1 MQISKGLVLMN
12 RIKISDRTIFLK
24 SQSNEV
30 TLSFKE
36 KVEIARLLESANV
49 DVVEFPAIENE
60 KTDTLLLKTICAFL
74 KNSTL
79 SVAVGQSVESVETT
93 YNAIK
98 SAAKP
103 RLSVVL
109 PVSPVGMEYTCHKK
123 APKMIELIKAL
134 VEKSISLCDDVEF
147 VALDATRAESDVLI
161 SAIKTAI
168 TAGAKTVTICD
179 NEASMLPDA
188 FTEFIEETVKAI
200 PELKDINL
208 GVMCEDR
215 NGCAT
220 ASSMLAVTHGATEV
234 KCVSNN
240 GNIASIVTIS
250 NIIRNN
256 GDKLDIFTSLKYNE
270 FLRIVN
276 QVAKIADGKHIVS
289 VTETQSAVPASEFN
303 LTENDSQE
311 TILKAVKELGYDLSD
326 EDNTKVYERF
336 KAVASKKTISNKELD
351 AIVAATALQ
360 VTPAYKLVDYVIN
373 TGNIITSSAQITL
386 EKDGE
391 NKQSI
396 GIGDGPI
403 DAAFTTIEQIV
414 GRHYELD
421 DFQIHS
427 VTEGREATGSAV
439 VKLRANGKLYSGN
452 GVSTDIIGAS
462 IRAFINAINKII
474 FEEN

>member
-1 MQISKGLVLMN
+1 MN
-12 RIKISDRTIFLK
+12 KIRISDRTILLK
-24 SQSNEV
+24 SQGNEA

-60 KTDTLLLKTICAFL
+60 KTDTLLLKTVCAFL
-74 KNSTL
+74 KNSVM
-79 SVAVGQSVESVETT
+79 SVQVGITPESVEAT

-98 SAAKP
+98 SASKP
-103 RLSVVL
+103 RLSVAL
-109 PVSPVGMEYTCHKK
+109 PISPVGMEYTCHKK

-134 VEKSISLCDDVEF
+134 VEKAVSLCDDVEF
-147 VALDATRAESDVLI
+147 VALDATRAENDVLV
-161 SAIKTAI
+161 STIKTAI
-168 TAGAKTVTICD
+168 EAGAKTVTICD

-188 FTEFIEETVKAI
+188 FINFIEETKKAI
-200 PELKDINL
+200 PELESVNL
-208 GVMCEDR
+208 GVLCEDT
-215 NGCAT
+215 NGCAA
-220 ASSMLAVTHGATEV
+220 ASSMLAVTHGAVEV
-234 KCVSNN
+234 KCVSYNS
-240 GNIASIVTIS
+240 NITSIVTIS

-256 GDKLDIFTSLKYNE
+256 GDKLGVCCGIKYSE
-270 FLRIVN
+270 FLRIIN
-276 QVAKIADGKHIVS
+276 QIAKIADGKQIIS
-289 VTETQSAVPASEFN
+289 VTETTSSVPASEFN

-311 TILKAVKELGYDLSD
+311 TVLKAVKNLGYDLSD
-326 EDNTKVYERF
+326 EDSAKVFERF
-336 KAVASKKTISNKELD
+336 KSVASKKTISNKELD
-351 AIVAATALQ
+351 AIVATTALQ

-414 GRHYELD
+414 GHHYELD

-427 VTEGREATGSAV
+427 VTEGREATGSAL

-462 IRAFINAINKII
+462 IRAYINAINKII
-474 FEEN
+474 FEEI

>member
-1 MQISKGLVLMN
+1 MN
-12 RIKISDRTIFLK
+12 KIRISDRTILLN
-24 SQSNEV
+24 SQGNEA

-60 KTDTLLLKTICAFL
+60 KTDTLLLKTVCAFL
-74 KNSTL
+74 KNSVM
-79 SVAVGQSVESVETT
+79 SVQVGTTIESVEAT

-98 SAAKP
+98 SASKP
-103 RLSVVL
+103 RLSVAL
-109 PVSPVGMEYTCHKK
+109 PISPVGMEYTCHKK

-134 VEKSISLCDDVEF
+134 VEKAVSLCDDVEF
-147 VALDATRAESDVLI
+147 VALDATRAENDVLV
-161 SAIKTAI
+161 STIKTAI
-168 TAGAKTVTICD
+168 EAGAKTVTICD

-188 FTEFIEETVKAI
+188 FINFIEETKKAI
-200 PELKDINL
+200 PELESVNL
-208 GVMCEDR
+208 GVLCEDT
-215 NGCAT
+215 NGCAA
-220 ASSMLAVTHGATEV
+220 ASSMLAVTHGAVEV
-234 KCVSNN
+234 KCVSYNS
-240 GNIASIVTIS
+240 NITSIVTIS

-256 GDKLDIFTSLKYNE
+256 GDKLGVCCGIKYSE
-270 FLRIVN
+270 FLRIIN
-276 QVAKIADGKHIVS
+276 QIAKIADGKQIIS
-289 VTETQSAVPASEFN
+289 VTETTSSVPASEFN

-311 TILKAVKELGYDLSD
+311 TVLKAVKNLGYDLSD
-326 EDNTKVYERF
+326 EDSAKVFERF
-336 KAVASKKTISNKELD
+336 KSVASKKTISNKELD
-351 AIVAATALQ
+351 AIVATTALQ

-414 GRHYELD
+414 GHHYELD

-427 VTEGREATGSAV
+427 VTEGREATGSAL

-462 IRAFINAINKII
+462 IRAYINAINKII
-474 FEEN
+474 FEEI

>member
-1 MQISKGLVLMN
+1 MKKI
-12 RIKISDRTIFLK
+12 RISDRTILLK
-24 SQSNEV
+24 SQGNEA

-49 DVVEFPAIENE
+49 DTVEFPAIENE
-60 KTDTLLLKTICAFL
+60 KTDTLLLKTACAFL
-74 KNSTL
+74 KNSIM
-79 SVAVGQSVESVETT
+79 SVQVGSTTESVEMTF
-93 YNAIK
+93 NAIK

-103 RLSVVL
+103 RLSVAL
-109 PVSPVGMEYTCHKK
+109 PISPVGMEYTCHKK

-134 VEKSISLCDDVEF
+134 VEKAVSLCSDVEF
-147 VALDATRAESDVLI
+147 VALDATRAENDVLI

-168 TAGAKTVTICD
+168 SAGAKTITICD

-188 FTEFIEETVKAI
+188 FISFIEETKKAI
-200 PELKDINL
+200 PELESVDL
-208 GVMCEDR
+208 GVLCEDT
-215 NGCAT
+215 NGCAA
-220 ASSMLAVTHGATEV
+220 ASSMLAVTHGIKEV
-234 KCVSNN
+234 KCASFSS
-240 GNIASIVTIS
+240 NIASIVTIS
-250 NIIRNN
+250 NIIRNS
-256 GDKLDIFTSLKYNE
+256 GDKLDICCSLKYSE
-270 FLRIVN
+270 FLRIIN

-289 VTETQSAVPASEFN
+289 VTETQSAVPAAEFN

-311 TILKAVKELGYDLSD
+311 TVLKAVKNLGYDLSD
-326 EDNTKVYERF
+326 EDSAKVFERF
-336 KAVASKKTISNKELD
+336 KSVASKKTISNKELD
-351 AIVAATALQ
+351 AIVATTALQ

-414 GRHYELD
+414 GHHYELD

-427 VTEGREATGSAV
+427 VTEGREATGSAL

-462 IRAFINAINKII
+462 IRAYINAINKII
-474 FEEN
+474 FEEI

>member
-1 MQISKGLVLMN
+1 MN
-12 RIKISDRTIFLK
+12 KIKISDRTILIK
-24 SQSNEV
+24 SQGNEA

-60 KTDTLLLKTICAFL
+60 KTDTLLLKTACAFL
-74 KNSTL
+74 KNSIM
-79 SVAVGQSVESVETT
+79 SVQVGTTIESVELT
-93 YNAIK
+93 YNSIK
-98 SAAKP
+98 SASKP
-103 RLSVVL
+103 RLSVAL

-134 VEKSISLCDDVEF
+134 VEKSVSLCDDVEF
-147 VALDATRAESDVLI
+147 VALDATIAESDILT
-161 SAIKTAI
+161 ATIKTAI
-168 TAGAKTVTICD
+168 EAGAKTITICD

-188 FTEFIEETVKAI
+188 FVNFIEETIKAI
-200 PELKDINL
+200 PELKDVNL
-208 GVMCEDR
+208 GVMCEDT
-215 NGCAT
+215 NGCAA
-220 ASSMLAVTHGATEV
+220 ASSMLAVTHGATEI
-234 KCVSNN
+234 KCASNN
-240 GNIASIVTIS
+240 ANITSIVTVS

-256 GDKLDIFTSLKYNE
+256 GDKLDICCSLKYSE
-270 FLRIVN
+270 FLRIIN

-289 VTETQSAVPASEFN
+289 VTETTSSVPASEFN

-311 TILKAVKELGYDLSD
+311 TVLKAVKDLGYDLSD
-326 EDNTKVYERF
+326 EDSAKVFERF
-336 KAVASKKTISNKELD
+336 KSVASKKTISNKELD
-351 AIVAATALQ
+351 AIVATTALQ

-391 NKQSI
+391 NKQAI

-414 GRHYELD
+414 GHHYELD

-427 VTEGREATGSAV
+427 VTEGREATGSAL
-439 VKLRANGKLYSGN
+439 VKLRSNGKLYSGN

-462 IRAFINAINKII
+462 IRAYINAINKII
-474 FEEN
+474 FEEI

>member
-1 MQISKGLVLMN
+1 MN
-12 RIKISDRTIFLK
+12 KIRISDRTILLK
-24 SQSNEV
+24 SQGNEA

-60 KTDTLLLKTICAFL
+60 KTDTLLLKTACAFL
-74 KNSTL
+74 KNSIM
-79 SVAVGQSVESVETT
+79 SVPVGNTIESVELT

-98 SAAKP
+98 SASKP
-103 RLSVVL
+103 RLSVAL
-109 PVSPVGMEYTCHKK
+109 PVSPVGMEYICHKK
-123 APKMIELIKAL
+123 APKMIELIKTL
-134 VEKSISLCDDVEF
+134 VEKAVSLCSDVEF
-147 VALDATRAESDVLI
+147 VALDATRAENDVLVA
-161 SAIKTAI
+161 AIKTAI
-168 TAGAKTVTICD
+168 TAGAKTITICD

-188 FTEFIEETVKAI
+188 FTSFLEETKKAI
-200 PELKDINL
+200 PELDNVDL
-208 GVMCEDR
+208 GVLCEDT

-220 ASSMLAVTHGATEV
+220 ASSMLAVTHGCAEV
-234 KCVSNN
+234 KCASYNSN
-240 GNIASIVTIS
+240 ITSIVTIS

-256 GDKLDIFTSLKYNE
+256 GDKLDVCCSLKYSE
-270 FLRIVN
+270 FLRIIN

-289 VTETQSAVPASEFN
+289 VTETTSSIPASEFN

-311 TILKAVKELGYDLSD
+311 TVLKAVKNLGYDLSD
-326 EDNTKVYERF
+326 EDSAKVFERF
-336 KAVASKKTISNKELD
+336 KSVASKKTISNKELD
-351 AIVAATALQ
+351 AIVATTALQ

-391 NKQSI
+391 NKQAI

-414 GRHYELD
+414 GHHYELD

-427 VTEGREATGSAV
+427 VTEGREATGSAL

-462 IRAFINAINKII
+462 IRAYINAINKII
-474 FEEN
+474 FEEI

>member
-1 MQISKGLVLMN
+1 MKKI
-12 RIKISDRTIFLK
+12 RISDRTILLK
-24 SQSNEV
+24 SQGNEA

-60 KTDTLLLKTICAFL
+60 KTDTLFLKTASAFL
-74 KNSTL
+74 KNSIM
-79 SVAVGQSVESVETT
+79 SVQVGQTVESVEAT

-98 SAAKP
+98 GAAKP
-103 RLSVVL
+103 RLSVAL
-109 PVSPVGMEYTCHKK
+109 PISPVGMEYICHKK
-123 APKMIELIKAL
+123 APKMLELIKAL
-134 VEKSISLCDDVEF
+134 VEKAATLCSDVEF
-147 VALDATRAESDVLI
+147 VAIDATRAEKDVLI

-168 TAGAKTVTICD
+168 EAGAKTVTICD

-188 FTEFIEETVKAI
+188 FVSFIEETLEAI
-200 PELKDINL
+200 PELKEIDL
-208 GVMCEDR
+208 GVMCENT
-215 NGCAT
+215 NGCAA
-220 ASSMLAVTHGATEV
+220 ASSMLAVTHGATEI
-234 KCVSNN
+234 KCASNN
-240 GNIASIVTIS
+240 ANATSIITVS

-256 GDKLDIFTSLKYNE
+256 GDKLNICASLKYSE
-270 FLRIVN
+270 FLRIIN
-276 QVAKIADGKHIVS
+276 QVAKIADGNHIVS
-289 VTETQSAVPASEFN
+289 VTETKSAIPATEIN

-311 TILKAVKELGYDLSD
+311 TVLKAVKKLGYDLSD
-326 EDNTKVYERF
+326 EDSAKVFERF
-336 KAVASKKTISNKELD
+336 KSVASKKTISNKELD
-351 AIVAATALQ
+351 AIVATTALQ

-391 NKQSI
+391 NKQAI

-414 GRHYELD
+414 GHHYELD

-427 VTEGREATGSAV
+427 VTEGREATGSAL
-439 VKLRANGKLYSGN
+439 VKLRSNGKLYSGN

-462 IRAFINAINKII
+462 IRAYVNAINKII

>member
-1 MQISKGLVLMN
+1 MN
-12 RIKISDRTIFLK
+12 KIRISDRTILLK
-24 SQSNEV
+24 SQGNEA

-60 KTDTLLLKTICAFL
+60 KTDTLLLKTVCAFL
-74 KNSTL
+74 KNSIM
-79 SVAVGQSVESVETT
+79 SVQVGTTPESVEAT

-98 SAAKP
+98 SASKP
-103 RLSVVL
+103 RLSVAL

-123 APKMIELIKAL
+123 APKMIELIKTL
-134 VEKSISLCDDVEF
+134 IEKAVSLCDDVEF
-147 VALDATRAESDVLI
+147 VALDATRAENDVLV
-161 SAIKTAI
+161 STIKTAI
-168 TAGAKTVTICD
+168 EAGAKTITICD
-179 NEASMLPDA
+179 DEASMLPDA
-188 FTEFIEETVKAI
+188 FINFIEETKEAI
-200 PELKDINL
+200 PELDSVNL
-208 GVMCEDR
+208 GVLCEDT

-220 ASSMLAVTHGATEV
+220 ASSMLAVTHSATEV
-234 KCVSNN
+234 KCASFNA
-240 GNIASIVTIS
+240 NITSIVTIS

-256 GDKLDIFTSLKYNE
+256 GDKLGVCCGIKFSE
-270 FLRIVN
+270 FLRIIN
-276 QVAKIADGKHIVS
+276 QVAKIADGKNIVS
-289 VTETQSAVPASEFN
+289 VTETTSSVPASEFN

-311 TILKAVKELGYDLSD
+311 TVLKAVKNLGYDLSD
-326 EDNTKVYERF
+326 EDSAKVFERF
-336 KAVASKKTISNKELD
+336 KSVASKKTISNKELD
-351 AIVAATALQ
+351 AIVATTALQ

-414 GRHYELD
+414 GHHYELD

-427 VTEGREATGSAV
+427 VTEGREATGSAL

-462 IRAFINAINKII
+462 IRAYINAINKII
-474 FEEN
+474 FEEI

>member
-1 MQISKGLVLMN
+1 MN
-12 RIKISDRTIFLK
+12 KIIISDRTITLK
-24 SQSNEV
+24 AQSNDSS
-30 TLSFKE
+30 LSFKE

-60 KTDTLLLKTICAFL
+60 KTDTLLLKTAGAFL
-74 KNSTL
+74 KNSIM
-79 SVAVGQSVESVETT
+79 SVNAGSTPESVEATW
-93 YNAIK
+93 NAIK

-103 RLSVVL
+103 RLSVAL
-109 PVSPVGMEYTCHKK
+109 PLSPVQMEYTYHKK

-134 VEKSISLCDDVEF
+134 VEKAASLCEDVEF
-147 VALDATRAESDVLI
+147 IALDATRAEKDVLI
-161 SAIKTAI
+161 SAIDTAI
-168 TAGAKTVTICD
+168 SAGAKTVTICD

-188 FTEFIEETVKAI
+188 FISFLEDTKAAI
-200 PELKDINL
+200 PALSTVNL
-208 GVMCEDR
+208 GVMCEDTI
-215 NGCAT
+215 GCAAA
-220 ASSMLAVTHGATEV
+220 ASILAATHGANEI
-234 KCVSNN
+234 KCVSGNA
-240 GNIASIVTIS
+240 NIASITTIS

-256 GDKLDIFTSLKYNE
+256 GDNLNMFCSLKYNE
-270 FLRIVN
+270 FLRIIN
-276 QVAKIADGKHIVS
+276 QVSKIADGKQS
-289 VTETQSAVPASEFN
+289 LTVTETTSSIPAKEFS

-311 TILKAVKELGYDLSD
+311 TVLKAVKELGYDLSD
-326 EDNTKVYERF
+326 EDCAKVYERF
-336 KAVASKKTISNKELD
+336 KSVASKKPVSNKELD

-360 VTPAYKLVDYVIN
+360 VTPAYKLVNYVIN
-373 TGNIITSSAQITL
+373 TGNIITSSAQIIL

-391 NKQSI
+391 NKQAI

-439 VKLRANGKLYSGN
+439 VKLRSNGKLYSGN

>member
-1 MQISKGLVLMN
+1 MKKI
-12 RIKISDRTIFLK
+12 RISDRTILLK
-24 SQSNEV
+24 SQGNEA

-60 KTDTLLLKTICAFL
+60 KTDTLLLKTACAFL
-74 KNSTL
+74 KNSIM
-79 SVAVGQSVESVETT
+79 SVQVGSTTESVEMTF
-93 YNAIK
+93 NAIK
-98 SAAKP
+98 SAANP
-103 RLSVVL
+103 RLSVAL
-109 PVSPVGMEYTCHKK
+109 PISPVGMEYTCHKK
-123 APKMIELIKAL
+123 APKMIELIKTL
-134 VEKSISLCDDVEF
+134 VEKAVSLCSDVEF
-147 VALDATRAESDVLI
+147 VALDATRAENDVLI

-168 TAGAKTVTICD
+168 SAGAKTITICD

-188 FTEFIEETVKAI
+188 FISFIEETKKAI
-200 PELKDINL
+200 PELESVDL
-208 GVMCEDR
+208 GVLCEDT
-215 NGCAT
+215 NGCAA
-220 ASSMLAVTHGATEV
+220 ASSMLAVTHGISEV
-234 KCVSNN
+234 KCASFSS
-240 GNIASIVTIS
+240 NIASIVTIS
-250 NIIRNN
+250 NIIRNS
-256 GDKLDIFTSLKYNE
+256 GDKLDICCSLKYSE
-270 FLRIVN
+270 FLRIIN

-289 VTETQSAVPASEFN
+289 VTETQSAVPAAEFN

-311 TILKAVKELGYDLSD
+311 TVLKAVKNLGYDLSD
-326 EDNTKVYERF
+326 EDSAKVFERF
-336 KAVASKKTISNKELD
+336 KSVASKKTISNKELD
-351 AIVAATALQ
+351 AIVATTALQ

-414 GRHYELD
+414 GHHYELD

-427 VTEGREATGSAV
+427 VTEGREATGSAL

-462 IRAFINAINKII
+462 IRAYINAINKII
-474 FEEN
+474 FEEI

>member
-1 MQISKGLVLMN
+1 MN
-12 RIKISDRTIFLK
+12 KIRISDRTILLK
-24 SQSNEV
+24 SQGNEA

-60 KTDTLLLKTICAFL
+60 KTDTLLLKTVCAFL
-74 KNSTL
+74 KNSVM
-79 SVAVGQSVESVETT
+79 SVQVGITPESVEAT

-98 SAAKP
+98 SASKP
-103 RLSVVL
+103 RLSVAL
-109 PVSPVGMEYTCHKK
+109 PISPVGMEYTCHKK

-134 VEKSISLCDDVEF
+134 VEKAVSLCDDVEF
-147 VALDATRAESDVLI
+147 VALDATRAENDVLV
-161 SAIKTAI
+161 STIKTAI
-168 TAGAKTVTICD
+168 KAGAKTVTICD

-188 FTEFIEETVKAI
+188 FITFIEETKKAI
-200 PELKDINL
+200 PELESVNL
-208 GVMCEDR
+208 GVLCEDT
-215 NGCAT
+215 NGCAA
-220 ASSMLAVTHGATEV
+220 ASSMLAVTHGAVEV
-234 KCVSNN
+234 KCVSYNS
-240 GNIASIVTIS
+240 NITSIVTIS

-256 GDKLDIFTSLKYNE
+256 GDKLGVCCGIKYSE
-270 FLRIVN
+270 FLRIIN
-276 QVAKIADGKHIVS
+276 QIAKIADGKQIIS
-289 VTETQSAVPASEFN
+289 VTETTSSVPASEFN

-311 TILKAVKELGYDLSD
+311 TVLKAVKNLGYDLSD
-326 EDNTKVYERF
+326 EDSAKVFERF
-336 KAVASKKTISNKELD
+336 KSVASKKTISNKELD
-351 AIVAATALQ
+351 AIVATTALQ
-360 VTPAYKLVDYVIN
+360 VTPIYKLVDYVIN

-414 GRHYELD
+414 GHHYELD

-427 VTEGREATGSAV
+427 VTEGREATGSAL

-462 IRAFINAINKII
+462 IRAYINAINKII
-474 FEEN
+474 FEEI

>member
-1 MQISKGLVLMN
+1 MKKI
-12 RIKISDRTIFLK
+12 RISDRTILLK
-24 SQSNEV
+24 SQGNEA

-49 DVVEFPAIENE
+49 DTVEFPAIENE
-60 KTDTLLLKTICAFL
+60 KTDTLLLKTACAFL
-74 KNSTL
+74 KNSIM
-79 SVAVGQSVESVETT
+79 SVQVGSTTESVEMTF
-93 YNAIK
+93 NAIK

-103 RLSVVL
+103 RLSVAL
-109 PVSPVGMEYTCHKK
+109 PISPVGMEYTCHKK

-134 VEKSISLCDDVEF
+134 VEKAVSLCSDVEF
-147 VALDATRAESDVLI
+147 VALDATRAENDVLI

-168 TAGAKTVTICD
+168 SAGAKTITICD

-188 FTEFIEETVKAI
+188 FISFIEETKKAI
-200 PELKDINL
+200 PELESVDL
-208 GVMCEDR
+208 GVLCEDT
-215 NGCAT
+215 NGCAA
-220 ASSMLAVTHGATEV
+220 ASSMLAVTHGISEV
-234 KCVSNN
+234 KCASFSS
-240 GNIASIVTIS
+240 NIASIVTIS
-250 NIIRNN
+250 NIIRNS
-256 GDKLDIFTSLKYNE
+256 GDKLDICCSLKYSE
-270 FLRIVN
+270 FLRIIN

-289 VTETQSAVPASEFN
+289 VTETQSAVPAAEFN

-311 TILKAVKELGYDLSD
+311 TVLKAVKNLGYDLSD
-326 EDNTKVYERF
+326 EDSAKVFERF
-336 KAVASKKTISNKELD
+336 KSVASKKTISNKELD
-351 AIVAATALQ
+351 AIVATTALQ

-414 GRHYELD
+414 GHHYELD

-427 VTEGREATGSAV
+427 VTEGREATGSAL

-462 IRAFINAINKII
+462 IRAYINAINKII
-474 FEEN
+474 FEEI